1 MGRHPTHEPDQ
12 TGRANTRSPTT
23 NMFLVF
29 SPFLSFCLLFFA
41 CSRDENLHTKAP
53 TLSSLSP
60 EPVETQRSESVAST
74 LPTHAP
80 VASASASVS
89 PRTAT
94 PSYPQMGWLAV
105 PSSQTSTMFFSP
117 QSTSIREQYPLTL
130 VFHGMCGSA
139 EEQCPFLSSSTTPH
153 GWLLCT
159 NGPNKCT
166 GGGYSWEGS
175 AAVQAKLADDSVNAL
190 RDAFKGQVGTTSGV
204 LIGYSLGAR
213 AALTYLE
220 QPNQHWSGLVLINSG
235 AEPAVSTLKKT
246 GIKRVAFI
254 AGDLDA
260 TAGAMWTNA
269 KNLRYQG
276 IEAKYFSMGKVAHFF
291 DDSCISRF
299 VAPLSWVY
307 EPVESNTQHLS
318 APSDSVHNSSN
329 CDTNVVS
336 RHTLTQFLGN
346 LRPA

>member
-1 MGRHPTHEPDQ
+1 MGRHPTHEPSQ
-12 TGRANTRSPTT
+12 TGRANALNPKA
-23 NMFLVF
+23 NVFL
-29 SPFLSFCLLFFA
+29 FLSPLVGFGLLHA
-41 CSRDENLHTKAP
+41 CSGNEHLHTKAP
-53 TLSSLSP
+53 TLTSLSA
-60 EPVETQRSESVAST
+60 EPVETQRSEPVAST
-74 LPTHAP
+74 LPTHA
-80 VASASASVS
+80 VASASALAASILS
-89 PRTAT
+89 A
-94 PSYPQMGWLAV
+94 PSYPQMGWIAV

-117 QSTSIREQYPLTL
+117 QSASIRGQYPLTL

-159 NGPNKCT
+159 NGPNKCN

-175 AAVQAKLADDSVNAL
+175 AAVQAKLADESVNAL
-190 RDAFKGQVGTTSGV
+190 QDAFKGQVSTTSGV

-269 KNLRYQG
+269 KNLRNQG

-291 DDSCISRF
+291 DDSCIARF

-307 EPVESNTQHLS
+307 EPAE
-318 APSDSVHNSSN
+318 APSRHLLALRDSAHKSIDH
-329 CDTNVVS
+329 DTNVVL
-336 RHTLTQFLGN
+336 RHTLTQLLGN
-346 LRPA
+346 LRSA